1 MRISDWSSDV
11 CSSDLLVAVSLG
23 TIFLSLIF
31 FRGPALTFWRSNL
44 LYAMGIAAVAMI
56 ALRILLGKTLGS
68 QVFKRRIV
76 VLGAGARAARLK
88 ALAATPGAAFV
99 VVGYV
104 AMNEAN
110 RIIPEAIARDAI
122 YNLADHVV
130 LLNASEVV
138 QIGRAHV

>member
-31 FRGPALTFWRSNL
+31 FLVPALTFWRSNL

-88 ALAATPGAAFV
+88 ALAATPAAAFV
-99 VVGYV
+99 VVGY
-104 AMNEAN
+104 AALKEAH
-110 RIIPEAIARDAI
+110 RPIPTATRRRPI
-122 YNLADHVV
+122 YTH
-130 LLNASEVV
+130 
-138 QIGRAHV
+138 AHT